1 MRFSRCGRK
10 GLSLIN
16 RKTGVKLRGFSENFS
31 DFLLCRP
38 NGGFDAVVCGALET
52 CDFCDASTICQH
64 QKRLLLHGAQM
75 SDAIVQSLML
85 FRFDDLV
92 VRGLVRNELSAP
104 AIFRIERE
112 RRMIPAA
119 LVACVLPAA
128 GFAEKSRDFS
138 SDFDLHDFS
147 RCKFVTDNMMIHL
160 VTSKS
165 ASVSDAGHLKLQK
178 IAGQQPA
185 EGFSYE
191 SLSTSCCPAIW
202 CTFHTLPCGN
212 GPLLGAN
219 SPYSGC
225 SAPDCIFR
233 IASHT

>member
-16 RKTGVKLRGFSENFS
+16 RKTGVKLRVFSENFS
-31 DFLLCRP
+31 DFLLCCP
-38 NGGFDAVVCGALET
+38 NGAFDTVVCGMLRT
-52 CDFCDASTICQH
+52 CDLCDAATICQH
-64 QKRLLLHGAQM
+64 QKPLLLHGAQM
-75 SDAIVQSLML
+75 RNSIVQPLVL
-85 FRFDDLV
+85 FLFDDLV
-92 VRGLVRNELSAP
+92 IRCLVRNELSAP

-112 RRMIPAA
+112 CRMIPAA
-119 LVACVLPAA
+119 LVACVFSAA
-128 GFAEKSRDFS
+128 GFADEIRNLSRN
-138 SDFDLHDFS
+138 FDLHNFS
-147 RCKFVTDNMMIHL
+147 RCKFVADNMMIHL

-191 SLSTSCCPAIW
+191 NLSTSCCPAIW

-212 GPLLGAN
+212 GPLLGAKQ
-219 SPYSGC
+219 S
-225 SAPDCIFR
+225 IFR
-233 IASHT
+233 VQCTRSYF

>member
-64 QKRLLLHGAQM
+64 QKPLLLHGAQM

-178 IAGQQPA
+178 NSRTTTSRGILIRKSLYQLLPGYLVHVSYIALRQWPVARCEQ
-185 EGFSYE
+185 S
-191 SLSTSCCPAIW
+191 
-202 CTFHTLPCGN
+202 
-212 GPLLGAN
+212 
-219 SPYSGC
+219 
-225 SAPDCIFR
+225 IFR
-233 IASHT
+233 MQCTRLYF